1 LSRSREPPAR
11 SRTEQRRA
19 TPVLTVRPDRPY
31 APKKLGFHPACE
43 QQGVARSSNGNILRA
58 PTRTYLPHPPH
69 AKTPWLGS
77 LEKRPSLFGPF
88 TLHAVCS
95 VGLHAHGR
103 AAAALRHRPCAR
115 LDGSSAARC
124 QAGAVAHSRRPQR
137 SDGSSFLASALAGAC
152 ATMDWRSG
160 WRRRCW
166 FAIVLRPSRN
176 GLGIASVSRQC
187 IALSDCASERSES
200 VRSPRME
207 SGQLAQAPRG

>member
-31 APKKLGFHPACE
+31 TPKKLGFHPVCE

-58 PTRTYLPHPPH
+58 PTPTHLPHPPH

-95 VGLHAHGR
+95 VGLHA
-103 AAAALRHRPCAR
+103 PCPR
-115 LDGSSAARC
+115 CSSAPPSPLRT
-124 QAGAVAHSRRPQR
+124 SRWLL
-137 SDGSSFLASALAGAC
+137 GSAL
-152 ATMDWRSG
+152 
-160 WRRRCW
+160 
-166 FAIVLRPSRN
+166 PSRCGSAQPPSTTQRWELISGVGLGWSMRHN
-176 GLGIASVSRQC
+176 GLAQW
-187 IALSDCASERSES
+187 
-200 VRSPRME
+200 
-207 SGQLAQAPRG
+207 LAQALLVCNCVAAISQRPWHRIS

>member
-1 LSRSREPPAR
+1 VNN
-11 SRTEQRRA
+11 RA
-19 TPVLTVRPDRPY
+19 LHGLRMATSSEHLLRP
-31 APKKLGFHPACE
+31 
-43 QQGVARSSNGNILRA
+43 
-58 PTRTYLPHPPH
+58 TYLTRPTQRPPGWAALRNAPRFSVPSHFTPSAASGSTPH
-69 AKTPWLGS
+69 A
-77 LEKRPSLFGPF
+77 
-88 TLHAVCS
+88 
-95 VGLHAHGR
+95 R